1 MLIDGKVYV
10 MKHDNPDWEKANQL
24 VKDKDWN
31 ELNRLMI
38 ENNQPQ

>member
-1 MLIDGKVYV
+1 

-31 ELNRLMI
+31 ELNRLMV